1 MGSALLNRLSSE
13 DTMKT
18 ICMNGYVGTNMGD
31 KWYAFHDGKTLEFAT
46 FSKFIM
52 WASFR
57 PAAPKI
63 VVILSNN

>member
-1 MGSALLNRLSSE
+1 
-13 DTMKT
+13 
-18 ICMNGYVGTNMGD
+18 MNGYVGTNMGD